1 MSRSTIEDLEAL
13 PDHEQ
18 ERLDALFRYVVK
30 LNRRDPAYG
39 DGVDECDPEGE

>member
-1 MSRSTIEDLEAL
+1 MSRSTIEDLESL

-30 LNRRDPAYG
+30 LNRRDPAFG
-39 DGVDECDPEGE
+39 AGLDERDPEER

>member
-18 ERLDALFRYVVK
+18 ERLDAVFRAVVR
-30 LNRRDPAYG
+30 LNQRDPAFG
-39 DGVDECDPEGE
+39 PGPDELDPEER